1 MRASHDQNPPEWAG
15 EQTKS
20 GLNAVVHPFGVVRD
34 CKLGGVSES
43 SELSEQ
49 ARVVA
54 EENEYENGRMTGANS
69 SKKGVNCALTSV
81 LHGHSAAH
89 RANLEPESPRA
100 SGSQSN
106 TTRVQMVRPR
116 AHPTALG
123 LPRIPSSQTRNRLS
137 HGGHFD
143 ARRRS
148 WLQHTR
154 ATTRVAFSCQCSQR
168 TPGGEIIDRRYKN
181 PSGLFLGTNTDSL
194 IFQNKEEIIELNGA
208 SNRSRS

>member
-1 MRASHDQNPPEWAG
+1 M
-15 EQTKS
+15 
-20 GLNAVVHPFGVVRD
+20 VHPFGVVPD

-43 SELSEQ
+43 SEMSEQ

-69 SKKGVNCALTSV
+69 SEKGVNCAWTSV

-106 TTRVQMVRPR
+106 TTRVQMVRSR

-143 ARRRS
+143 ARLRS

-154 ATTRVAFSCQCSQR
+154 ATTRVAFHANVRNEHPVVRSL
-168 TPGGEIIDRRYKN
+168 TGGIKTRAVC
-181 PSGLFLGTNTDSL
+181 FLAQTL
-194 IFQNKEEIIELNGA
+194 IV
-208 SNRSRS
+208 